1 MFIRNNAYNA
11 PIAHSVDGEN
21 SGAAKLAA
29 NGVQALEREFS
40 LMEQEHARIRAE
52 ALAADVKDVCEPR
65 AASATERAPLE
76 SSNL

>member
-1 MFIRNNAYNA
+1 MFIRNNACNA

-21 SGAAKLAA
+21 SGAAKLAT

-52 ALAADVKDVCEPR
+52 ALAAEVNDVCEPR

>member
-1 MFIRNNAYNA
+1 MFIIKNAYNA

-21 SGAAKLAA
+21 SGAAKLVA

-52 ALAADVKDVCEPR
+52 ALAAHVNDVCEPR
-65 AASATERAPLE
+65 AVSATKRAPLE
-76 SSNL
+76 SSTL